1 MLCPDALAAPRTK
14 PYLPNDRR
22 REGAAGWVRKQLAGT
37 GAADAAAE
45 AAPSVAASPLALAP
59 AVLSRENTAE
69 VSIEIVEPSAEAG
82 FRAITYDTDTSY
94 EADTVT
100 EEPSEGYTLGEAS
113 LVPSQGL
120 SEGYSSEGYN
130 LGESSDGLGLA
141 EMSAHTLTDSE
152 ARSCNHSSPLHELS
166 GCTSAGTHSPP
177 SVCIDFGACSSEGSP
192 ILDLTGSLGGSL
204 ARSHML
210 SSHKPE
216 AVLLPPRLAALAL
229 KRGDTRMS
237 MALGGAGR
245 QIERRKQHRFAT
257 WMTSFEERIRA
268 DIALSFAHHD
278 GDGSGGIDEERLRLC
293 CTEVWP
299 KIAKLMR
306 DAPEFQQARYTYY
319 G

>member
-1 MLCPDALAAPRTK
+1 M
-14 PYLPNDRR
+14 
-22 REGAAGWVRKQLAGT
+22 GWVRKQLSGI
-37 GAADAAAE
+37 GAVDAAAE
-45 AAPSVAASPLALAP
+45 AAPSVAAPPLASNP

-69 VSIEIVEPSAEAG
+69 VSIEIVEPSAQAG
-82 FRAITYDTDTSY
+82 FRAIAYDTDTSY

-100 EEPSEGYTLGEAS
+100 EEPSEGRGLGEAS
-113 LVPSQGL
+113 LVSSQGL

-177 SVCIDFGACSSEGSP
+177 SVCIDFGACSSDAGSP
-192 ILDLTGSLGGSL
+192 ILEPALGGSF
-204 ARSHML
+204 ARSQML

-306 DAPEFQQARYTYY
+306 DAPEFQQVLCYTDY